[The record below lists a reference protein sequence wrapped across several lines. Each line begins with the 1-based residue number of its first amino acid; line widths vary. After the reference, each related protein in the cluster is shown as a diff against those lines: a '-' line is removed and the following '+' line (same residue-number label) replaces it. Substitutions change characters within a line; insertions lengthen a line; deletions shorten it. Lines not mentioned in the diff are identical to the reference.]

1 MGRFLEALTLIAHK
15 MGDVDKAEA
24 YCRRI
29 FEQGNNRGIFLRLI
43 ETYLSP
49 PADSVLSPRESHQP
63 ALRVF
68 ANHVE

>member
-29 FEQGNNRGIFLRLI
+29 FDQGKNPDIFLRLV

-49 PADSVLSPRESHQP
+49 PADSTLSPRESRQL

-68 ANHVE
+68 ANHME